1 MTHSWLFTGPPG
13 SGRSVAAKA
22 FATALV
28 CENPDVP
35 GCGVC
40 EQCRSAAA
48 HTHPDISWV
57 RTDGVSIPVDEI
69 RTIIRSSADMPT
81 VAPWRIVV
89 IEDADRLGDSG
100 ANALLKSVEEPPDH
114 TVFILCAPST
124 DPEDIAVTIRS
135 RCRHLYIP
143 TPSRPEVEA
152 VLRQDAALGLTAEQA
167 HWAAEVSG
175 GHIGRARRLAVDEVA
190 RTKRATALKL
200 PGLIYQSSAAYRF
213 TAELVKTAT
222 EEAASSVADRE
233 ERERA
238 DLESSLGIGAKGRGA
253 AKAQIGA
260 AGRIKELEKEQKNRR
275 TRLLRD
281 SLDLALI
288 DIAGLYRDAMMLAVG
303 ASDGGSAGQSDGA
316 GPSESPVPVGG
327 FVHPDMRKIAAE
339 LARRNS
345 PAALVRC
352 IDAVSTC
359 RETLGY
365 NVKPEVALN
374 AMVGRL
380 MECCGQV

>member
-1 MTHSWLFTGPPG
+1 
-13 SGRSVAAKA
+13 
-22 FATALV
+22 
-28 CENPDVP
+28 
-35 GCGVC
+35 
-40 EQCRSAAA
+40 
-48 HTHPDISWV
+48 V

-260 AGRIKELEKEQKNRR
+260 SGRIKELEKEQKNRR

-303 ASDGGSAGQSDGA
+303 ASDGASDGA
-316 GPSESPVPVGG
+316 GQAESAGPTGAAASPVPVGG

-352 IDAVSTC
+352 IDAVSSC